1 VSAAA
6 PSSPEPGAATLAG
19 GDVEQPGPQH
29 KPLLRLGGGGPGRRA
44 AARRRLGVGVLPFGA
59 GTIHARRLTG
69 LGLLTSNELHPKPF
83 RDSATRPEAP
93 LPVRP
98 RPREAE
104 TADSYVRRLAAAIH
118 LRFSYLRR
126 YLAIPRGSFGPV
138 DPGLLAALADRR
150 PHAILRAF
158 PELAPV
164 PGPGTRHDPRQETQ
178 RSKAEAARR
187 HRKAALQEK
196 YAAIRRDDANGMS
209 ERAIERKHHVGRRT
223 IVKAIASTETP
234 PRKKFQRDPAALNG
248 LHARIDAMLEADP
261 GTRVSKI
268 WQHLADDH
276 GVTVTYPTLRA
287 YVVQRRAELLPPPSA
302 ASGNACPVLL
312 DVSR

>member
-1 VSAAA
+1 V
-6 PSSPEPGAATLAG
+6 T
-19 GDVEQPGPQH
+19 
-29 KPLLRLGGGGPGRRA
+29 
-44 AARRRLGVGVLPFGA
+44 AAR
-59 GTIHARRLTG
+59 
-69 LGLLTSNELHPKPF
+69 K
-83 RDSATRPEAP
+83 PEAPLP

-98 RPREAE
+98 RPRQDE
-104 TADSYVRRLAAAIH
+104 TADSYVRRLAAANH

-126 YLAIPRGSFGPV
+126 YLATPRGSFGPV
-138 DPGLLAALADRR
+138 DPGLLAALTGRN

-158 PELAPV
+158 PELAPA

-187 HRKAALQEK
+187 QRKTALQEK
-196 YAAIRRDDANGMS
+196 YAAIRRDNANGMS

-223 IVKAIASTETP
+223 VVKAIASAEPP
-234 PRKKFQRDPAALNG
+234 PRKKLQRDPAALNG
-248 LHARIDAMLEADP
+248 LHAHIEAMLEADP
-261 GTRVSKI
+261 GTRVSRI

>member
-1 VSAAA
+1 VTA
-6 PSSPEPGAATLAG
+6 
-19 GDVEQPGPQH
+19 
-29 KPLLRLGGGGPGRRA
+29 
-44 AARRRLGVGVLPFGA
+44 
-59 GTIHARRLTG
+59 
-69 LGLLTSNELHPKPF
+69 
-83 RDSATRPEAP
+83 ATRPEAP

-98 RPREAE
+98 RRREAG
-104 TADSYVRRLAAAIH
+104 TADSYVRRLAAANH

-126 YLAIPRGSFGPV
+126 YLAIPPGSFGPV
-138 DPGLLAALADRR
+138 DPGLLAALADRH

-187 HRKAALQEK
+187 HRKASLQEK

-223 IVKAIASTETP
+223 IVKAIASTEPP

-248 LHARIDAMLEADP
+248 LHAHIDAMLEADP

-268 WQHLADDH
+268 WQHLADDR

-287 YVVQRRAELLPPPSA
+287 HVVQRRAELLPPPSA